1 MLARRADALQTTF
14 GDGAGAGL
22 LAVVARS
29 EPMPVRIRSLGGFGV
44 IRDGQPVNASAWQ
57 SRRARELLK
66 FLVARRGRPTA
77 RTQLMEALWPDGDAD
92 RLGNRLSVALTTIR
106 MVLDPQRRFSPGEF
120 VDADRES
127 VALNLGALDV
137 DVERFLVSAS
147 EGLGHLRRGD
157 AGTAIAALETAELT
171 YAGDF
176 LEENLYDDW
185 AVPPREEARAA
196 YIAVVR
202 ALAVHAVGDLDPDG
216 AVRYFLRILQV
227 DRFDEEAHLGLVAA
241 LEGAG
246 RHGEAHRQY
255 LRYQHAMDELDVEPV
270 AFPIANLF
278 PLASL
283 RHPKPAA

>member
-1 MLARRADALQTTF
+1 MARF
-14 GDGAGAGL
+14 
-22 LAVVARS
+22 
-29 EPMPVRIRSLGGFGV
+29 EPMPVRIQSFGGFGV
-44 IRDGQPVNASAWQ
+44 VRDGQPVKTSAWQ

-66 FLVARRGRPTA
+66 LLVARRGRPTA
-77 RTQLMEALWPDGDAD
+77 RMRLMEALWPDGDVD

-120 VDADRES
+120 VHADRES
-127 VALNLGALDV
+127 VALNLGSIDV
-137 DVERFLVSAS
+137 DLERFLASAS
-147 EGLGHLRRGD
+147 EGLGHLRRGE
-157 AGTAIAALETAELT
+157 AGAAIAALEAAELT
-171 YAGDF
+171 YAGDV

-196 YIAVVR
+196 YVAVVR
-202 ALAVHAVGDLDPDG
+202 ALAAHAVGHIDPDS

-255 LRYQHAMDELDVEPV
+255 LSYRHAMDELDVEPV
-270 AFPIANLF
+270 AFPLATLF
-278 PLASL
+278 PLANL
-283 RHPKPAA
+283 RNPKPAA